1 MMIIILSGLIVVQWL
16 TIYRQLYHI
25 ARYRRLAL
33 ALLQQRQRRAV
44 RTHSLRRVAS
54 HPYHNAISGWL
65 ALQQVGKTMPD
76 GAHRRAVWQGMDSLK
91 AIIRLTLDDY
101 PRTMRATFLQA
112 LGSCRGGEQ

>member
-16 TIYRQLYHI
+16 TIYRQLNHI

-33 ALLQQRQRRAV
+33 ALQQRQRQAV
-44 RTHSLRRVAS
+44 RTRSLRRVPS

-91 AIIRLTLDDY
+91 AIIRQTLDDY
-101 PRTMRATFLQA
+101 PRTMRSTFLQA
-112 LGSCRGGEQ
+112 VGSCRGGE